1 MKNYYKFF
9 GMIIVSTIT
18 MYVFNYLTTFESGH
32 VIFSET
38 RLYMA
43 ILMGAT
49 MAIIMLAFMTHML
62 KNTKL
67 NIGIVLSSIV
77 IFSISLF
84 LVRSQMLVDDVDYMK
99 AMIPHHSVAILTSER
114 AELTDPRV
122 RELAEEIIEA
132 QRREIEEM
140 KDLIE
145 ELDK

>member
-9 GMIIVSTIT
+9 GMIVVSTIT
-18 MYVFNYLTTFESGH
+18 MYVFNYLTTFEAGH

-140 KDLIE
+140 KELIE